1 MELKNLTIAFLG
13 DSITE
18 GVGAS
23 SSENCYPCVLERNAG
38 LKEALNYGVSGT
50 RIARQTTPFM
60 GCAEW
65 DRDFV
70 SRVNEMRDDVDC
82 VVVCGGINDYMH
94 GDAELGCFEDC
105 TEYTFYGAMHILLS
119 KLKKKYPDAVIVFMT
134 PVRFLAE
141 SAPEN
146 AHINKGH
153 YFSEYLSAINEVCG
167 YYSIPVFDLH
177 SQSGMDVNVEEDK
190 AYYYSDD
197 VHLNDNGYRRIAEK
211 LEEYLINFNEE
222 KNGF

>member
-50 RIARQTTPFM
+50 RIARQTVPFM
-60 GCAEW
+60 GCVEW

-70 SRVNEMRDDVDC
+70 SRINEMRDDVDC

-105 TEYTFYGAMHILLS
+105 TEYTFYGAMHNLCKALIER
-119 KLKKKYPDAVIVFMT
+119 YPTSLIVIMT
-134 PVRFLAE
+134 P
-141 SAPEN
+141 
-146 AHINKGH
+146 
-153 YFSEYLSAINEVCG
+153 
-167 YYSIPVFDLH
+167 LH
-177 SQSGMDVNVEEDK
+177 
-190 AYYYSDD
+190 
-197 VHLNDNGYRRIAEK
+197 RT
-211 LEEYLINFNEE
+211 NEE
-222 KNGF
+222 SLVNERGVRNVATLKEYVYAEREVAECYSLPVLDMYAMGSLNPNVPVIKEMYTTDGLHPNDAGHELIAKRLLGFLNTL